1 MKYSIDKNGFYGNF
15 GGAFVPEMLYPNLEE
30 LEKNYNKII
39 NEDDFNIICRT
50 KIRSSGLSI
59 VSLISGLLRFLGT

>member
-1 MKYSIDKNGFYGNF
+1 MKYSIDKEGFYGSF

-39 NEDDFNIICRT
+39 AEEDFIIEYN
-50 KIRSSGLSI
+50 
-59 VSLISGLLRFLGT
+59 SLLKDYVGRPTPLYFAERMSKK